1 MARKPRK
8 KINRDVDTPQQ
19 TESESTADIGSV
31 DSPAKEPLNVIDDEV
46 GSSVDYGKDRA
57 EDQDQDHI
65 KSDRPIIDMGA
76 KKKPVTKATD
86 LSALKKYVQLSFVI
100 FFLAGCLAIY
110 LFQGNNK
117 WLAIAS
123 PITVMFLYILFTW
136 NAVKEIRTANV
147 LFADSVYYMGFLF
160 TFVTLVFA
168 ITTNNIEFDVI
179 INQMGV
185 ALSTTVIGMFV
196 RVMLSHFDGIELN
209 AGDDIYANM
218 AKTASKITLI
228 TDRLIQSSTD
238 QLNQIQ
244 DSTKK
249 AEEVS
254 DNLQLVI
261 SNLSNLD
268 FPLDKFNN
276 INKQVD
282 EVGAS
287 LESFN
292 GSISGSANKVNAI
305 AESLSVVSEITEKI
319 SLFKLKVDELNKL
332 QDDLSSYVGD
342 VQSGS
347 SSIGSIVE
355 GLTEKVEDAKREID
369 EHMKNAERLESSV
382 SYRLQNIINLVNK

>member
-1 MARKPRK
+1 
-8 KINRDVDTPQQ
+8 
-19 TESESTADIGSV
+19 
-31 DSPAKEPLNVIDDEV
+31 
-46 GSSVDYGKDRA
+46 
-57 EDQDQDHI
+57 
-65 KSDRPIIDMGA
+65 
-76 KKKPVTKATD
+76 
-86 LSALKKYVQLSFVI
+86 
-100 FFLAGCLAIY
+100 
-110 LFQGNNK
+110 
-117 WLAIAS
+117 
-123 PITVMFLYILFTW
+123 
-136 NAVKEIRTANV
+136 
-147 LFADSVYYMGFLF
+147 MGFLF

-276 INKQVD
+276 INKQVA

-292 GSISGSANKVNAI
+292 GSISGAANKVNAI

-332 QDDLSSYVGD
+332 QDDLSGYVGD